1 MTEKPIKR
9 SLLVVIRVHA
19 VLLFACLLLLWPG
32 SVGAVEEFYA
42 GDNEVIG
49 TMKSYVIKES
59 DSLIELARKYD
70 LGYNEIAEA
79 NVKMDP
85 FIPDLGAIVRI
96 PTFWVLPNLPREQGI
111 IINLSELR
119 LYYYPYRGAKFVFTF
134 PIGIGDEGSE
144 TPIGSFTIIEKRVNP
159 VWYVP
164 KSIQEERPGF
174 PSQVPA
180 GPDNPLGTHALRLS
194 IGPVLIHGTNKPWG
208 TGRRVSHGCI
218 RLYPEDIPELYQLAP
233 LGTKVVIVRQP
244 VKLGLKNGR
253 IFLEVH
259 RGEDIDYFQEA
270 MKLVM
275 ARKLLSRVDTVKVS
289 RVVREKTGIPEEIS
303 R

>member
-1 MTEKPIKR
+1 M
-9 SLLVVIRVHA
+9 VIRVYA
-19 VLLFACLLLLWPG
+19 VVLFACLLLILPG
-32 SVGAVEEFYA
+32 SVGAAEEFFA

-70 LGYNEIAEA
+70 LGYNEIADA

-85 FIPDLGAIVRI
+85 FIPDLGATVRV
-96 PTFWVLPNLPREQGI
+96 PSFWVLPNHPRERGI

-119 LYYYPYRGAKFVFTF
+119 LYYYPYRDAKFVFTF
-134 PIGIGDEGSE
+134 PIGIGDEGTE
-144 TPIGSFTIIEKRVNP
+144 TPLGTFTIIEKKVNP
-159 VWYVP
+159 IWYVP

-174 PSQVPA
+174 PAQVPP

-218 RLYPEDIPELYQLAP
+218 RLYPEDIPELYRLVSK
-233 LGTKVVIVRQP
+233 GTKVVILRQP
-244 VKLGLKNGR
+244 VKLGIKNGR
-253 IFLEVH
+253 IYLEVH
-259 RGEDIDYFQEA
+259 RGENVDYYQEA
-270 MKLVM
+270 MKLIMV
-275 ARKLLSRVDTVKVS
+275 RKLLSRIDRVKLS
-289 RVVREKTGIPEEIS
+289 RVLSEKTGIPEEIS

>member
-1 MTEKPIKR
+1 
-9 SLLVVIRVHA
+9 VVIQGRLVG
-19 VLLFACLLLLWPG
+19 LFACLILFWPG
-32 SVGAVEEFYA
+32 FVGAADEFYA
-42 GDNEVIG
+42 GDNEVVG
-49 TMKSYVIKES
+49 TMQTYVVKQS

-70 LGYNEIAEA
+70 LGYNEISDA

-85 FIPDLGAIVRI
+85 FIPELGASVRI
-96 PTFWVLPNLPREQGI
+96 PTFWVLPNQPRQQGI

-119 LYYYPYRGAKFVFTF
+119 LYYYPYQNAKFIFTF

-144 TPIGSFTIIEKRVNP
+144 TPLGSFTIIEKRVNP

-164 KSIQEERPGF
+164 QSIQEERPGS
-174 PSQVPA
+174 PAQVPP

-208 TGRRVSHGCI
+208 VGRRVSHGCI
-218 RLYPEDIPELYQLAP
+218 RLYPEDIPELYRLVP
-233 LGTKVVIVRQP
+233 KGTKVIILRQP

-259 RGEDIDYFQEA
+259 RGENIDYYQEA
-270 MKLVM
+270 VKIVM
-275 ARKLLSRVDTVKVS
+275 AKKLLSRIDRAKFY
-289 RVVREKTGIPEEIS
+289 RVLKEKSGIPEDIS

>member
-1 MTEKPIKR
+1 MVIR
-9 SLLVVIRVHA
+9 IHAVVLLV
-19 VLLFACLLLLWPG
+19 CLLLFCSGP
-32 SVGAVEEFYA
+32 VEAAEEFFA
-42 GDNEVIG
+42 GNNEVIG

-70 LGYNEIAEA
+70 LGYNEIADA

-85 FIPDLGAIVRI
+85 FIPDLGATVRV
-96 PTFWVLPNLPREQGI
+96 PTFWVLPNHPREREI

-119 LYYYPYRGAKFVFTF
+119 LYYYPYQDAKFVFTF

-144 TPIGSFTIIEKRVNP
+144 TPLGTFTIIEKRVNP

-174 PSQVPA
+174 PAQVAP

-194 IGPVLIHGTNKPWG
+194 IGSVLIHGTNKPWG

-218 RLYPEDIPELYQLAP
+218 RLYPEDIPELYQLVP
-233 LGTKVVIVRQP
+233 KGTRVVILRQP

-253 IFLEVH
+253 IYLEVH
-259 RGEDIDYFQEA
+259 RGEDVDYYQEA
-270 MKLVM
+270 MKLIMV
-275 ARKLLSRVDTVKVS
+275 RNLLSRVDKVKLS
-289 RVVREKTGIPEEIS
+289 RVLRQKTGIPEEIS